1 MRLKNNGESCT
12 VMGAAFFTGTEID
25 VADETVPTIQYA
37 IDSGWFSVVDVAPTP
52 APVAKKP
59 AAKRKGHKDDGR

>member
-25 VADETVPTIQYA
+25 VADEKVPAIQYA
-37 IDSGWFSVVDVAPTP
+37 IDSGWFSVVDVASTP
-52 APVAKKP
+52 APVAKAP
-59 AAKRKGHKDDGR
+59 PAKRKGRKDDGR